1 MGFNRI
7 LSGKNRYKWNC
18 FVMIRGGVF
27 LVVYLFLSFGAFSQ
41 RKEKPQNYFG
51 FQFRPLIPLNLVGD
65 RPFDMIADEFE
76 TTVSSRFGYS
86 YGGVIRAGVS
96 RQISIETGINYTK
109 RNYGLDFRVPDSN
122 LTAFNTVGFVNY
134 DIPANLLVYIMLD
147 KNLYMNTSLG
157 GSLNFYPSNVRT
169 IKNIEG
175 TPHLFI
181 LEGRRAAFFST
192 DLNANVGFEYRTEK
206 NGIFYLGISG
216 KLPLQPIFLI
226 ATEYRNDTYRKV
238 AIDLVDGAT
247 FSIDL
252 KYFFHKP
259 PKKGIQY
266 HPGIIEQ

>member
-1 MGFNRI
+1 MNSGGFYLIVFI
-7 LSGKNRYKWNC
+7 LISTC
-18 FVMIRGGVF
+18 A
-27 LVVYLFLSFGAFSQ
+27 FGQ
-41 RKEKPQNYFG
+41 RKEKPENYFG
-51 FQFRPLIPLNLVGD
+51 FQFRPLIPLNVVGD
-65 RPFDMIADEFE
+65 RPFDMVKDEFE
-76 TTVSSRFGYS
+76 STISSRFGYS

-147 KNLYMNTSLG
+147 KKLFMNASLG

-169 IKNIEG
+169 LKNIEG

-181 LEGRRAAFFST
+181 MEGRRAAFFST
-192 DLNANVGFEYRTEK
+192 DINSNIGFEYRTEK
-206 NGIFYLGISG
+206 MGIFYLGISG

-238 AIDLVDGAT
+238 AIDKIDGAT

-252 KYFFHKP
+252 KYFFHQP
-259 PKKGIQY
+259 TKKGIQY
-266 HPGIIEQ
+266 HPSIIEQ